1 MRIGDL
7 SAATGASARSL
18 RYYEE
23 QGLLGSE
30 RGTGGQRHYPESATE
45 RVALIRTLLAA
56 GLSTSA
62 IADVLPC
69 VADEA
74 IRTPWLSARL
84 TEELLRIEAQ
94 MADLRRTHEILAG
107 LVEDYTVAADDPRP
121 GDQLHGSA
129 DDPRLADELHG
140 SAGDLR
146 Q

>member
-23 QGLLGSE
+23 QGLLSSE
-30 RGTGGQRHYPESATE
+30 RGPGGQRRYPPSATE
-45 RVALIRTLLAA
+45 RVGLIRTLLAA

-84 TEELLRIEAQ
+84 TEELRRIEAQ
-94 MADLRRTHEILAG
+94 MAELRRTHEILAG
-107 LVEDYTVAADDPRP
+107 LVEDYTIAV
-121 GDQLHGSA
+121 GDS
-129 DDPRLADELHG
+129 PLAGELH
-140 SAGDLR
+140 SPAGDLR

>member
-30 RGTGGQRHYPESATE
+30 RGPGGQRRYPESAAE
-45 RVALIRTLLAA
+45 RVSLIRTLLAA

-69 VADEA
+69 VADET

-84 TEELLRIEAQ
+84 TEELRRIEQQ

-107 LVEDYTVAADDPRP
+107 LVESYTVGEVPPGSGAA
-121 GDQLHGSA
+121 
-129 DDPRLADELHG
+129 
-140 SAGDLR
+140 
-146 Q
+146 